1 MPTLM
6 RMLTRS
12 AAVVMMISVVEIANA
27 CPVCY
32 GDPQSSTSDG
42 LTYAIVALLSITG
55 GVLSGVV
62 AFFVYVRK
70 RSKLTLNGSVDAPSL
85 N

>member
-1 MPTLM
+1 MAFVVVL
-6 RMLTRS
+6 LVLIS
-12 AAVVMMISVVEIANA
+12 AQVFA

-32 GDPQSSTSDG
+32 VDAESPTADG
-42 LTYAIVALLSITG
+42 LTYAIGVLIGITG
-55 GVLSGVV
+55 VVLSGIV
-62 AFFVYVRK
+62 AFFVYMHK